1 MIVKIV
7 KMWYNYHEDKGEKFM
22 LVVCQGL
29 ELSDAFLRVSKAISN
44 KITNPILEGIKLV
57 AEDGTLTM
65 SATDTEL
72 SIEKKIKADIKIEG
86 ETVVPG
92 RFITEF
98 VKKLTNSLIELE
110 LNERNQLIIR
120 YEDSESVIQC
130 YNPVEYPGF
139 KKIGTNE
146 YFGITK
152 KDFKTV
158 VNKCIFAVATDDSRP
173 ILKGVLFDIDN
184 RELNAVA
191 LDGYRL
197 ARIKKSIQSNIKKS
211 IVVPARSLN
220 EISRLIDE
228 NDDVINVYIDE
239 YTIMLDLGD
248 TKVTSR
254 LLEGD
259 YMNYK
264 QIIPVNYETFVIL
277 NRDQFVEA
285 LERATLLLRSAQNN
299 FVKLDIKEN
308 NICLTSNSELGNV
321 KENIPATVAG
331 KDLLIS
337 FNPRYFL
344 ESLRV
349 NTNEFVKVCFNEASN
364 PCVIVPTEDDE
375 FLYLILPV
383 RFM

>member
-1 MIVKIV
+1 MI
-7 KMWYNYHEDKGEKFM
+7 
-22 LVVCQGL
+22 VVCQGL

-72 SIEKKIKADIKIEG
+72 SIEKKIKAEVKVEG

-98 VKKLTNSLIELE
+98 VKKLTNSEIELE
-110 LNERNQLIIR
+110 LNEKNQMIIR
-120 YEDSESVIQC
+120 YEDSESMIQC

-139 KKIGTNE
+139 KSVQTKE

-158 VNKCIFAVATDDSRP
+158 VSKCIFSVAVEDSRP

-184 RELNAVA
+184 KELNAVA

-197 ARIKKSIQSNIKKS
+197 ARIKKNIVSSIKKS

-220 EISRLIDE
+220 EISKLIDE
-228 NDDVINVYIDE
+228 TDEIINVYIDD
-239 YTIMLDLGD
+239 YTIMIDLGD

-264 QIIPVNYETFVIL
+264 QIIPVNYETFVIV
-277 NRDQFVEA
+277 NKDQIVEA

-299 FVKLDIKEN
+299 FVKFDIKEN
-308 NICLTSNSELGNV
+308 NICITSNSEIGNV
-321 KENIPATVAG
+321 KENIPVTVAG

-344 ESLRV
+344 ECLRV
-349 NTNEFVKVCFNEASN
+349 NPNEFVKICFNEASN
-364 PCVIVPTEDDE
+364 PCVIVPTEDNE